1 MILTLLAA
9 APKGPLDTWSPT
21 LLALFALLLPL
32 IALLIILTVWVL
44 VTAATLVLCMA
55 TRRVDEEIALD
66 ARLRDTVRR
75 DLVA

>member
-1 MILTLLAA
+1 M
-9 APKGPLDTWSPT
+9 
-21 LLALFALLLPL
+21 
-32 IALLIILTVWVL
+32 IALLIILTIWVL

-66 ARLRDTVRR
+66 ARLRDIVRR